1 MWRNESGNR
10 EASFVRAESGFTLV
24 WSVVLVVIL
33 ATVVSGAIAWTDY
46 ALHTGGR
53 TLVTETA
60 AQYQADNQVES
71 SFNQMESIIQNMLQP
86 QKFISPA
93 AANLAVQTGVI
104 AGLKVQGYPSVFLGS
119 YIDGQ
124 GMLHEMVRTTL
135 SGSSLILDIQLQQQ
149 SQKGPGGLFYTYSSV
164 SAV

>member
-1 MWRNESGNR
+1 MWRNEIPERRSV
-10 EASFVRAESGFTLV
+10 SISAESGFTLV
-24 WSVVLVVIL
+24 WSVVLVVLL

-53 TLVTETA
+53 TMVSEIA

-71 SFNQMESIIQNMLQP
+71 SFNQIESVIQNILQP

-104 AGLKVQGYPSVFLGS
+104 GALKVQGYASVYLGS
-119 YIDGQ
+119 YSDGQ
-124 GMLHEMVRTTL
+124 GVLHEMVRSTL

-149 SQKGPGGLFYTYSSV
+149 SQKGPSSLFYTYSSV
-164 SAV
+164 RAV